1 MTRPKPQ
8 LTQQQITETKVL
20 ITMACLLLCA
30 REAMAPRPFLQTL
43 AEAMADPKTRTRAIC
58 MEKASRPQKPLSLPQ
73 AFSIDIP
80 QELTSEMRLFKDDK
94 KALYRIGEL
103 WCINQC
109 KDLIKKGVPAVHFYT
124 MGKAANV
131 VNILRECF

>member
-1 MTRPKPQ
+1 MFFDNSVFYSFVSK
-8 LTQQQITETKVL
+8 
-20 ITMACLLLCA
+20 C
-30 REAMAPRPFLQTL
+30 REAGISVPIIPGL
-43 AEAMADPKTRTRAIC
+43 
-58 MEKASRPQKPLSLPQ
+58 KPLSTFRQIELLPQ

-109 KDLIKKGVPAVHFYT
+109 KDLIRKGVPAVHFYT

>member
-1 MTRPKPQ
+1 MAKARRAGADYVI
-8 LTQQQITETKVL
+8 TQMFFDNSVFYSFVSK
-20 ITMACLLLCA
+20 C
-30 REAMAPRPFLQTL
+30 REAGISVPIIPGL
-43 AEAMADPKTRTRAIC
+43 
-58 MEKASRPQKPLSLPQ
+58 KPLSTFRQIELLPQ

-109 KDLIKKGVPAVHFYT
+109 KDLIRKGVPAVHFYT
-124 MGKAANV
+124 MGKADNV